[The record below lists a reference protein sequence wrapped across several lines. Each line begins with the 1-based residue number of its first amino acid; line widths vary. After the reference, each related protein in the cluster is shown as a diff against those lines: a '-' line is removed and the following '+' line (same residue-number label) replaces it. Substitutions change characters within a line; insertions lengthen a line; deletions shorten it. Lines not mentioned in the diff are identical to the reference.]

1 MSLSGVA
8 MSLKDAI
15 SERLRE
21 AFTPDEILVTDDSLQ
36 HVGHAGAGH
45 GGHYTVLIVAERFR
59 GCGLLERHR
68 LVYEAL
74 ADLRKDIHALSIRA
88 LVPGDI

>member
-1 MSLSGVA
+1 MSVR
-8 MSLKDAI
+8 DAI
-15 SERLRE
+15 GERLKE
-21 AFTPDEILVTDDSLQ
+21 VFAPAEILVTDDSLQ
-36 HVGHAGAGH
+36 HVGHAGAGS
-45 GGHYTVLIVAERFR
+45 GGHYTVLIIAERFR

-74 ADLRKDIHALSIRA
+74 AGLRKDIHALSIRA

>member
-1 MSLSGVA
+1 

-15 SERLRE
+15 GERLRD
-21 AFTPDEILVTDDSLQ
+21 AFAPEELLVTDDSLQ
-36 HVGHAGAGH
+36 HVGHAGAGN
-45 GGHYTVLIVAERFR
+45 GGHYSVVIVAERFR